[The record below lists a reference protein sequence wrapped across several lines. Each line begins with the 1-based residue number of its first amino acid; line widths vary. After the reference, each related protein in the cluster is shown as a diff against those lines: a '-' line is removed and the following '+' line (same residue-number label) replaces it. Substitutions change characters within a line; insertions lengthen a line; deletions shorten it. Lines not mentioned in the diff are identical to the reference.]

1 MESDLFN
8 ENVRL
13 QVHYCNS
20 TMIFVVMKN
29 PCKLYDL
36 LRITLNLVKFPT
48 EASDIFMADFLSAEP
63 IQQVSPSSAMQLLT
77 VRRTLRFCSLDIVR
91 P

>member
-13 QVHYCNS
+13 QVHHCNS
-20 TMIFVVMKN
+20 IMIVVVMKI

-36 LRITLNLVKFPT
+36 LQITLNLAKFPT
-48 EASDIFMADFLSAEP
+48 KASDIFYG
-63 IQQVSPSSAMQLLT
+63 
-77 VRRTLRFCSLDIVR
+77 
-91 P
+91 

>member
-8 ENVRL
+8 ENVRQ
-13 QVHYCNS
+13 QVHHCNS
-20 TMIFVVMKN
+20 IMIFVVMKI

-36 LRITLNLVKFPT
+36 LQITLNLVKFPT
-48 EASDIFMADFLSAEP
+48 KASDIFMADFLCAEP
-63 IQQVSPSSAMQLLT
+63 IQQVSASSAMQLLT
-77 VRRTLRFCSLDIVR
+77 MRRTLRFCSHNFVR

>member
-20 TMIFVVMKN
+20 TMIFFVMKN